1 LPGNCVILN
10 EVKDLGRILRWFRR
24 AEILRL
30 RAQNDTLFMSG
41 NRAARATVGG
51 AVIDRA
57 GAPRWPA
64 VIDPTIADVSYD
76 VPADE
81 FLVYF
86 GGKPVPKVCDP
97 LDAPGFEDV
106 AIMLGVGADDE
117 ATDEIVGVQVI
128 PMLLGAVQEQPA
140 WAVLAWAAM
149 AGDYGTELLQERL
162 PGFLAEVNEAFTRY
176 WTPPP
181 SMEEQMAGLTR
192 VEKTA

>member
-1 LPGNCVILN
+1 MNHADNSHV
-10 EVKDLGRILRWFRR
+10 
-24 AEILRL
+24 
-30 RAQNDTLFMSG
+30 
-41 NRAARATVGG
+41 
-51 AVIDRA
+51 
-57 GAPRWPA
+57 PRWPTA
-64 VIDPTIADVSYD
+64 IDPTTADVSYD

-86 GGKPVPKVCDP
+86 GGKPVPAVSDP

-106 AIMLGVGADDE
+106 AIMLGLGADDE

-149 AGDYGTELLQERL
+149 AGEFGSELLKERL
-162 PGFLAEVNEAFTRY
+162 PGFLAEVHQAFRQH

-181 SMEEQMAGLTR
+181 SIEEQLAGLTR
-192 VEKTA
+192 VDRTT